1 MQISDMIPGVNIIG
15 RNVSIVSNNSAGW
28 GGLGGSGGCSETP
41 AGVSRGGASK
51 ENFWA
56 LKSI

>member
-15 RNVSIVSNNSAGW
+15 RKVSIVSNNSAGW

-51 ENFWA
+51 ENF
-56 LKSI
+56 